1 MTLAEYTDEI
11 MFSLGGVGDNS
22 VEIEIGES
30 GIVRCINRAFRE
42 IKQYVTTP
50 AYMTLPFGA
59 RANGIGCTINL
70 KDKNV
75 YSVVNVMRPDSYN
88 SLSMNTLDV
97 FGLNLTYS
105 AITNME
111 AYADR
116 MLRLQQLNTISTDLD
131 FIWDA
136 HTKELSVTMNPP
148 FTNAITIQYI
158 PDYKDVEEITEVFW
172 MDKIL
177 RLATAYAKQAI
188 GRIRSKYTLNSSAY
202 SLDGEAMLQEANTE
216 IQEIRTFL
224 ETNDDLVFPID

>member
-11 MFSLGGVGDNS
+11 MFSLGGLGDNS

-42 IKQYVTTP
+42 VKQYVTTP

-75 YSVVNVMRPDSYN
+75 YSVINVMRPDSYN

-172 MDKIL
+172 MDIIL

-202 SLDGEAMLQEANTE
+202 SLDGETMLQEANTE
-216 IQEIRTFL
+216 IQELRTFL
-224 ETNDDLVFPID
+224 TTNDDLVFPID